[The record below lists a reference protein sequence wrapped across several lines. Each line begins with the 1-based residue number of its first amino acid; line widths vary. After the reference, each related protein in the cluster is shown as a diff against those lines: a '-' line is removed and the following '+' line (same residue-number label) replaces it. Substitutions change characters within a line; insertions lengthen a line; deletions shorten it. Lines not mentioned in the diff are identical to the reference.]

1 MSVRFYM
8 DENVPRQITTGLK
21 LRGID
26 VITVQTDGRSGLVDP
41 EVLRRATELERVL
54 FSRDDDLV
62 AIARALQKR
71 GSPFTGV
78 IYAHPQ
84 TASIGDCVRDLE
96 LIAKACDPADCYGQV
111 QFLPL

>member
-1 MSVRFYM
+1 M

-26 VITVQTDGRSGLVDP
+26 VLTVQADGRSGLADP
-41 EVLRRATELERVL
+41 EVLQRATELERVL

-62 AIARALQKR
+62 AIAHAWQQQ
-71 GSPFTGV
+71 STPFSGV
-78 IYAHPQ
+78 VYSHPQ
-84 TASIGDCVRDLE
+84 TASIGDCVKDLE
-96 LIAKACDPADCYGQV
+96 LIAKACDPTDCYGQV